1 MGAETAL
8 IFGSLPCA
16 RWDFLEPLRGRAA
29 VFCADGGTRCA
40 AEAGFPVDFY
50 VGDSDSG
57 GAPPPGAERLLLPA
71 EKDLTDLQAAYELAR
86 DRGFRRMAFTGCTGG
101 RQDHHLA
108 NLQLLETACRQG
120 IDAVILDERNEI
132 RCFCGGTVTVP
143 HGGFRYFSLI
153 PLDAELRGVTIRG
166 ARYPLEDAV
175 VRRGDSLTVS
185 NETAGG
191 PATVTVARG
200 TAWLIRAD
208 RIP

>member
-132 RCFCGGTVTVP
+132 RCFCGGAP
-143 HGGFRYFSLI
+143 RRL
-153 PLDAELRGVTIRG
+153 PLFLPDPAGRG
-166 ARYPLEDAV
+166 APRCHHPRRALPAGG
-175 VRRGDSLTVS
+175 RRG
-185 NETAGG
+185 APGRQ
-191 PATVTVARG
+191 PHRQQ
-200 TAWLIRAD
+200 
-208 RIP
+208 